1 MESKTK
7 TTTSRRAR
15 RHKRIVC
22 PEITAYLRLV
32 ETGRVEAC
40 EEQRLFCAYVRHVFA
55 TEELYID
62 RERLARYAKKL
73 EYFPFDELFPWEWCV
88 FTLFTCV
95 FKKDGTPRWTDL
107 VCFIG
112 RGSGKNGL
120 IAFIAFCMITNI
132 NGIEGY
138 DVDICANSEEQAKRS
153 FDDVWLVLES
163 RYAFFKRHFSWSK
176 TYITSRSTSSTIRYR
191 TNSPKSK
198 DGMRS
203 GIVIFDE
210 VHEYKDYKNIKVF
223 TTGLGKHPHPRRAF
237 ISSNGDVRDG
247 VYDKM
252 LARCQAIL
260 RGEKDDNG
268 YLPFVC
274 KLDDETEV
282 HDERMWEKATPSI
295 RYMPDLK
302 TEIAKEYADWLED
315 PIAEADFMT
324 KRMGLLQGNRENEVT
339 SWENIVA
346 ACGEVPDLSGRTCV
360 AGIDYAS
367 LDDFASA
374 VLLFRED
381 GHYYA
386 RHHSWLCATSR
397 HRSRI
402 SAPLEQW
409 EKDGILDIVHEPEIS
424 PRVLVDWIAEQMG
437 TYDVRGVAIDD
448 FRYALVMRE
457 LRDIGFS
464 VDDKNLVKVR
474 PSNHAKVQP
483 VINSAF
489 ATGRI
494 SWGDDPAMRWFTNNT
509 KLAPFSN
516 GNYKYEK
523 IEPKGRKTDGFMAMV
538 AAFCIEDMIPQ
549 DAFDDVLDPLV
560 F

>member
-1 MESKTK
+1 MAQKTK

-22 PEITAYLRLV
+22 PEITEYLRLV
-32 ETGRVEAC
+32 ETGKVEAC
-40 EEQRLFCAYVRHVFA
+40 QEQIEFAAYVRRVFA

-62 RERLARYAKKL
+62 RDRLSRYAKKL
-73 EYFPFDELFPWEWCV
+73 KYFPFERFFPWEWC
-88 FTLFTCV
+88 LFALFLCV
-95 FKKDGTPRWTDL
+95 FKKDGNPRWTDL
-107 VCFIG
+107 VAFLG
-112 RGSGKNGL
+112 RGCGKNG
-120 IAFIAFCMITNI
+120 FIAFVAFCLITKI

-153 FDDVWLVLES
+153 FDDVWLVLEGA
-163 RYAFFKRHFSWSK
+163 YGFFKKFFSWSK
-176 TYITSRSTSSTIRYR
+176 TYIMSKSTRSTIKYR

-252 LARCQAIL
+252 LARAQAIL
-260 RGEKDDNG
+260 KGDKPDNG
-268 YLPFVC
+268 MLPFVC
-274 KLDDETEV
+274 KLDDESEV
-282 HDERMWEKATPSI
+282 HDERMWEKANPSV
-295 RYMPDLK
+295 RYLPDLRD
-302 TEIAKEYADWLED
+302 EIAKEYADWLDD
-315 PIAEADFMT
+315 PIENADFMT
-324 KRMGLLQGNRENEVT
+324 KRMGIPQGNKESEVT
-339 SWENIVA
+339 SWENILA
-346 ACGEVPDLSGRTCV
+346 ACGDVPDMSGRTCV

-381 GHYYA
+381 GRYYA
-386 RHHSWLCATSR
+386 MHHSWLCATSR

-402 SAPLEQW
+402 NVPLEQW
-409 EKDGILDIVHEPEIS
+409 EKDGILTIVHEPEIS
-424 PRVLVDWIAEQMG
+424 PETIVDWIAEQMG
-437 TYDVRGVAIDD
+437 SYDVRGVAIDD
-448 FRYALVMRE
+448 FRYTLMMRE

-464 VDDKNLVKVR
+464 TDDKNLVKVR

-523 IEPKGRKTDGFMAMV
+523 IEPKGRKTDGFMALV
-538 AAFCIEDMIPQ
+538 AAFCIEDMIPE
-549 DAFDDVLDPLV
+549 DAFDDVLDPIV